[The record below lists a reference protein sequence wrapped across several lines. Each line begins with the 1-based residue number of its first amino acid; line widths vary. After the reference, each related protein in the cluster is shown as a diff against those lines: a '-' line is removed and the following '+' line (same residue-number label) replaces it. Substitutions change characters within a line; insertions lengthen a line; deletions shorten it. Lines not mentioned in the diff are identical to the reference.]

1 MSREIV
7 FMNSRIAPK
16 SVAAREE
23 IAVEEGHGEEETR
36 DRDDVIL
43 MFEKCLSLSD
53 EISEVDTQQRSQEV
67 SARESARETSSE
79 TMMPTS
85 VSSIPLAPTPASKGA
100 EPLSDDAA
108 GVGGQGSSLLGYW
121 KLGMSAVALY
131 SIFCLYQYVQLALE

>member
-23 IAVEEGHGEEETR
+23 IAVEEGHSEEETR

-67 SARESARETSSE
+67 SARESARE
-79 TMMPTS
+79 
-85 VSSIPLAPTPASKGA
+85 AARQAAQRGCGA
-100 EPLSDDAA
+100 EFA
-108 GVGGQGSSLLGYW
+108 VRH
-121 KLGMSAVALY
+121 VALQVV
-131 SIFCLYQYVQLALE
+131 SDGFEMHAPDCATVLA